1 MVINGLIKRK
11 LLWVCAFILTSCNA
25 PERAM
30 RVLGRYPLEA
40 AQFCSLQFPVND
52 TIIYKDSVAYD
63 TVYAVNLVQIDTIYK
78 KDTTIITVSSP
89 AKTITKRVYITK
101 EVIKEPTQKIE
112 EQRQLYLSC
121 EARYQRL
128 YLKWEQSEE
137 QKKDWRSRFWWVLF
151 VAIGAVIGYFTKQ
164 PFWAALA
171 KQLGK
176 KLSNDKG

>member
-30 RVLGRYPLEA
+30 RVLGRHPLEA
-40 AQFCSLQFPVND
+40 AQFCSIVFPSKD
-52 TIIYKDSVAYD
+52 TIIYRDSVAYD
-63 TVYAVNLVQIDTIYK
+63 TLYAVTPGQIDTIYK

-121 EARYQRL
+121 EGRYQAL
-128 YLKWEQSEE
+128 YLKWETADKER
-137 QKKDWRSRFWWVLF
+137 KAWRERFWWLLVVL
-151 VAIGAVIGYFTKQ
+151 
-164 PFWAALA
+164 AALTGYIVRKPIA
-171 KQLGK
+171 KLLTK
-176 KLSNDKG
+176 FPL